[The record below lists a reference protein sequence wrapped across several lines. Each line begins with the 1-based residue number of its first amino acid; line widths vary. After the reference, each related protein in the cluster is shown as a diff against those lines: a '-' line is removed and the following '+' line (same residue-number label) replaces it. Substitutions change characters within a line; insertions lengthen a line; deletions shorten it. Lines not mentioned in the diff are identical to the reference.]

1 MMQKDGRSERRRA
14 LDVNIRKPMCGGV
27 SNVNKGNLNLFTHL
41 LLFTDLD
48 TLIDTYTHTLQITN
62 FTGICISHHPCVAML
77 MMMMIVVYMVNFSN

>member
-14 LDVNIRKPMCGGV
+14 LNVNIRKPMCGGV

-48 TLIDTYTHTLQITN
+48 TLIDTHTHTHTLYKLR
-62 FTGICISHHPCVAML
+62 ISLEFASV
-77 MMMMIVVYMVNFSN
+77 IIRV